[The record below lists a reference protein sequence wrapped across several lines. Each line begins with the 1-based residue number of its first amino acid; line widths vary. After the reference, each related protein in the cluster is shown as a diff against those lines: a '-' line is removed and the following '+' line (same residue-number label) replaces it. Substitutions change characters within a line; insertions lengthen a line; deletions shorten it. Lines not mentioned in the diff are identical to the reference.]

1 MNKLEKLSVSEC
13 TIPVGNHCL
22 VPSLLEAEAI
32 FSQRGT
38 KYKKI
43 RLMHIITTH
52 NEDTLQWCAMNSS
65 ADISDILP
73 LFELDKEI
81 SGIPLQGK
89 ELEINEYIRHKNSYY
104 LICKDNLYK
113 QIIRQ
118 ISVFATEEDVL
129 AVYMLSAGEFVTDNT
144 PPDIYLVKITTVD
157 KPNDT
162 LCISWFIDKEG
173 FPPFFPV
180 FAEDIKV
187 FEENN
192 INNLNWEFMHKG
204 DTFKKD
210 DKYYQICT
218 DDNDDY
224 YIAKRPT
231 PVLKIYTKH

>member
-1 MNKLEKLSVSEC
+1 MKKLERLTVQEC
-13 TIPVGNHCL
+13 TIPVGNDCI
-22 VPSLLEAEAI
+22 VPSFLEAEAI
-32 FSQRGT
+32 FNQSSI
-38 KYKKI
+38 KYKNI
-43 RLMHIITTH
+43 RLMHILTTH
-52 NEDTLQWCAMNSS
+52 NEDTLQWCAMSS
-65 ADISDILP
+65 PKDISASIPVFKHDNTITGL
-73 LFELDKEI
+73 
-81 SGIPLQGK
+81 PLQGK
-89 ELEINEYIRHKNSYY
+89 TLEVDEYIRHKNSYY

-192 INNLNWEFMHKG
+192 INHLNWEFMDNG

-210 DKYYQICT
+210 NKYYQICT
-218 DDNDDY
+218 DENDNC

-231 PVLKIYTKH
+231 PILKIYRKN